1 MACVLDVSV
10 SLTWYLPGQSNP
22 YATEIYRRLN
32 SGELRAGA
40 PVLWRTELASV
51 LLKICRRHQITETHA
66 YAALADAEALPVAL
80 HDLQLTA
87 VELYRLGQRYNLSG
101 YDVHYLELARRLNM
115 PIATNDRGIRSAARA
130 HRIALYSA

>member
-10 SLTWYLPGQSNP
+10 SLAWYLPGQGNP

-32 SGELRAGA
+32 AGELRASA

-51 LLKICRRHQITETHA
+51 LLKGCRRHEITDKHA

-87 VELYRLGQRYNLSG
+87 VELYRLGHRYNLSG
-101 YDVHYLELARRLNM
+101 YDVHYFELAMRLDL
-115 PIATNDRGIRSAARA
+115 PVATSDRGIRSAARA
-130 HRIALYSA
+130 HRITLYSA